1 MIGDRLRELRK
12 EKNLSQGDIEQR
24 TGLLRCYISR
34 IENGHSVPS
43 LETLE
48 KMAGALQIPLYQ
60 LFYEGTTPPKAPILP
75 KRAGNN
81 AEQWGLAGKWANMLR
96 QFQELLAEMKEPDRK
111 LLLGV
116 AFKMA
121 RKK

>member
-60 LFYEGTTPPKAPILP
+60 LFYEGTTPPKAPLLP
-75 KRAGNN
+75 KRVGAS
-81 AEQWGLAGKWANMLR
+81 ADQWGLAGKWANLLR
-96 QFQELLAEMKEPDRK
+96 QFQELLGEMKEPDRK